1 MKNLRR
7 MIAIAMLSSLFAVS
21 ASAGDIHAGR
31 TTMPEET
38 TTTTI
43 DTCGE
48 ITRGVQQVLIDIIF
62 SLV

>member
-7 MIAIAMLSSLFAVS
+7 MFAIAMLSSLFAIS

-38 TTTTI
+38 TTTI

-48 ITRGVQQVLIDIIF
+48 ITRGVQQILIDIIF